1 MMATITASKQIAD
14 LSLLKRAY
22 VALEQVQAKV
32 DALEQARREPIAVV
46 GMACRL
52 PGGADTPEAYWQLL
66 RNGVD
71 AVCDMPAGRWDVEA
85 LYDPDPAAPGKICTR
100 RGGFLRD
107 PVDQFDPQFFGIS
120 PREAER
126 MDPQQRLLLEVG
138 WEALENAAQ
147 IEDRLACSATGVF
160 VGLTSHDYADLH
172 LASHDMSQIDTHVL
186 TGNSHNAAAGRLSY
200 CFGFQGPCLAVDTA
214 CSSSLVAVHLACK
227 SLLLGECRR
236 ALAGGALSKLF
247 G

>member
-85 LYDPDPAAPGKICTR
+85 LYDHIATHSGVLMCT
-100 RGGFLRD
+100 GGEIL
-107 PVDQFDPQFFGIS
+107 
-120 PREAER
+120 
-126 MDPQQRLLLEVG
+126 
-138 WEALENAAQ
+138 
-147 IEDRLACSATGVF
+147 
-160 VGLTSHDYADLH
+160 DLYR
-172 LASHDMSQIDTHVL
+172 
-186 TGNSHNAAAGRLSY
+186 AAA
-200 CFGFQGPCLAVDTA
+200 AT
-214 CSSSLVAVHLACK
+214 
-227 SLLLGECRR
+227 
-236 ALAGGALSKLF
+236 
-247 G
+247 